1 MIRKIAIMQPY
12 MFPYIG
18 YFQLIAAVDKF
29 VVYDDVNYINRGW
42 VNRNNILIN
51 GVATLIQIPLS
62 GASQNKLINEVEILN
77 ETKWKVKLL
86 RTIEQSY
93 KKAPF
98 FLAVYDLI
106 QTQINKGHTH
116 IAGLN
121 VESTQAVCKYLG
133 INTQIISSSSHYQ
146 NKHLS
151 GQDRILDICKIENAD
166 HYINP
171 IGGMELYDRELFDEN
186 KIKLNFI
193 QSSAISYRQFN
204 NLFAPY
210 LSIIDVLMF
219 CEPEYIKTKL
229 LKAYELI

>member
-1 MIRKIAIMQPY
+1 MQPY
-12 MFPYIG
+12 FFPYIG
-18 YFQLIAAVDKF
+18 YFQLINAVDKF
-29 VVYDDVNYINRGW
+29 IIYDDVNYINRGW
-42 VNRNNILIN
+42 INRNNILIN
-51 GVATLIQIPLS
+51 GVASFIQIPLS
-62 GASQNKLINEVEILN
+62 GASQNKLINEVKILN
-77 ETKWKVKLL
+77 EAKWKIKFL

-98 FLAVYDLI
+98 FIAIYDLI
-106 QTQINKGHTH
+106 QTQINKEHAH
-116 IAGLN
+116 ISGLN
-121 VESTQAVCKYLG
+121 EVSTQAVCKYLG
-133 INTQIISSSSHYQ
+133 INTQIISGSSHYQ
-146 NKHLS
+146 NKHKS

-193 QSSAISYRQFN
+193 QSSAIFYPQFN

-219 CEPEYIKTKL
+219 CEPGYIKTKL